1 MLKKVILFLIF
12 LYQKAISPYLKPSCR
27 YIPSCSEYA
36 KQSVIKYGAFRGSF
50 LAILRVIRCNPL
62 AKKIYDPVPWFLSE
76 MVFFYWFLI
85 YVEF

>member
-12 LYQKAISPYLKPSCR
+12 LYQKSISPYLKPSCR

-36 KQSVIKYGAFRGSF
+36 KQSVMKYGALKGSF

-62 AKKIYDPVPWFLSE
+62 AKKIYDPVPWFLARLY
-76 MVFFYWFLI
+76 FLLILI

>member
-36 KQSVIKYGAFRGSF
+36 KQSVMKYGAIKGSF
-50 LAILRVIRCNPL
+50 LAMLGVIRCNPL
-62 AKKIYDPVPWFLSE
+62 AKKIYDPVP
-76 MVFFYWFLI
+76 
-85 YVEF
+85 

>member
-36 KQSVIKYGAFRGSF
+36 KQSVMKYGAIKGRF
-50 LAILRVIRCNPL
+50 LAMLRVIRCNPL
-62 AKKIYDPVPWFLSE
+62 AKKIYDPVP
-76 MVFFYWFLI
+76 
-85 YVEF
+85 